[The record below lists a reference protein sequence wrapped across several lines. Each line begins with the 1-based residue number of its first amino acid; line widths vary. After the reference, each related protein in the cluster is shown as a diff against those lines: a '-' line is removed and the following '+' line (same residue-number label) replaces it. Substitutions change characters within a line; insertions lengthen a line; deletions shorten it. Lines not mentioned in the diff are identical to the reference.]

1 MIAPTASDRALAA
14 MRALVRSFFPQL
26 VYFYPHEYSVAE
38 SDGTTFSGTPTD
50 ATISPPLTTRVPYSP
65 SLAGSSC
72 VVPVGTLAHVV
83 FVNADPSKPR
93 CVGFD
98 LPAIPTQAT
107 VDASSTMNVGPSA
120 STVQVGS
127 TFAATPITAV
137 GHFPR
142 YGDGVSIVPA
152 VGPPLAV
159 GVLTFTGPAG
169 PVSTG
174 KS

>member
-14 MRALVRSFFPQL
+14 LRALVRSFFPQL
-26 VYFYPHEYSVAE
+26 VYWFAHEYSVAE

-50 ATISPPLTTRVPYSP
+50 TTVSPQLTTRVPYSP

-107 VDASSTMNVGPSA
+107 VDATGTMTVGPSA
-120 STVQVGS
+120 GTVQVGK
-127 TFAATPITAV
+127 TFNVISPTDAV
-137 GHFPR
+137 GHFVR
-142 YGDGVSIVPA
+142 YGDA
-152 VGPPLAV
+152 VTIGLTAGAINTPLV
-159 GVLTFTGPAG
+159 GGT
-169 PVSTG
+169 VSTG